1 MNRTLLIGGIVAA
14 AVVLLVAFN
23 SLFIVDQT
31 AQALVIQFGQPI
43 HDVRDPGLHL
53 KSPLQSV
60 VFYDRRVLDYEP
72 PAEEVIAADQKRL
85 VVDSYAR
92 YRIVNPLQFYQSVGT
107 EPVMQLRLG
116 ATISGTLRRVLGNVV
131 LSALLSPER
140 AKIMNDIRDQV
151 AAQAKS
157 FGIEVIDVRIRRA
170 DLPQENSQA
179 IYARMVSE
187 RQREANE
194 YRAQG
199 AEQAQGIRA
208 RAERDRTV
216 ILAEAD
222 KQAQILRGQGDAESI
237 KIYADAFGKDPEFF
251 TFYRS
256 LEAYRTAIGPDT
268 TMVLSPTSEFF
279 QYLEQHK
286 APKAAGP

>member
-1 MNRTLLIGGIVAA
+1 MSRSLIAGGIVAA
-14 AVVLLVAFN
+14 AVLILVAFN
-23 SLFIVDQT
+23 SLFVVDQT
-31 AQALVIQFGQPI
+31 AQALVIQFGRPVRE
-43 HDVRDPGLHL
+43 VRDPGLHV
-53 KSPLQSV
+53 KSPLQNV

-72 PAEEVIAADQKRL
+72 PSEQVNSNDQKRL
-85 VVDSYAR
+85 VIDSYAR
-92 YRIVNPLQFYQSVGT
+92 YRIVDPLQFYKSIGT
-107 EPVMQLRLG
+107 EAALQLQLG
-116 ATISGTLRRVLGNVV
+116 AIISSTQRDVLGNVV
-131 LSALLSPER
+131 LTALLSPDR
-140 AKIMNDIRDQV
+140 SKIMSDIRDKV

-157 FGIEVIDVRIRRA
+157 YGIEVIDVRIRRA

-179 IYARMVSE
+179 IYARMQSE
-187 RQREANE
+187 RQREAND

-216 ILAEAD
+216 ILAEAT
-222 KQAQILRGQGDAESI
+222 KQSQILRGQGDAESI
-237 KIYADAFGKDPEFF
+237 KIYADAFGKDVDFF

-279 QYLEQHK
+279 QYFGQHK
-286 APKAAGP
+286 AAKAGGQ

>member
-1 MNRTLLIGGIVAA
+1 MNRALFVGGIVAA
-14 AVVLLVAFN
+14 AVLLLLAFN
-23 SLFIVDQT
+23 ALFIVDQT
-31 AQALVIQFGQPI
+31 SQALVIQFGRP
-43 HDVRDPGLHL
+43 VREIRQPGLYA
-53 KSPLQSV
+53 KVPLLQNV
-60 VFYDRRVLDYEP
+60 VFYDRRLLDYEP

-92 YRIVNPLQFYQSVGT
+92 YRIINPLQFYQSVGS
-107 EPVMQLRLG
+107 ESVMQLRLG
-116 ATISGTLRRVLGNVV
+116 ATISGTLRRVLGNV
-131 LSALLSPER
+131 LLNALLSPER
-140 AKIMNDIRDQV
+140 SQIMANIRDQV
-151 AAQAKS
+151 ADQARS
-157 FGIEVIDVRIRRA
+157 FGIEVVDVRIRRA

-179 IYARMVSE
+179 IYARMQSE

-222 KQAQILRGQGDAESI
+222 KQSQILRGQGDAESI

-279 QYLEQHK
+279 QYFGQHK
-286 APKAAGP
+286 AAKP

>member
-1 MNRTLLIGGIVAA
+1 MNRTVVAGGIVAA
-14 AVVLLVAFN
+14 AVLILLAFT
-23 SLFIVDQT
+23 SLFTVDQT

-43 HDVRDPGLHL
+43 REIRDPGLHI
-53 KSPLQSV
+53 KAPWQNA

-72 PAEEVIAADQKRL
+72 QSEEVIAADQKRL
-85 VVDSYAR
+85 VVDSFAR
-92 YRIVNPLQFYQSVGT
+92 YRIVNSLQFYQSVGT
-107 EPVMQLRLG
+107 ESVMQLRLG

-140 AKIMNDIRDQV
+140 AKIMGEIRDQV
-151 AAQAKS
+151 ATQAKS

-179 IYARMVSE
+179 IYARMQSE

-216 ILAEAD
+216 ILAEAT
-222 KQAQILRGQGDAESI
+222 KQSQILRGHGDAESI
-237 KIYADAFGKDPEFF
+237 KIYADAFGKDPDFF

-268 TMVLSPTSEFF
+268 TMVLSPNSEFF
-279 QYLEQHK
+279 QFFEQHK
-286 APKAAGP
+286 AAKAGGQ

>member
-1 MNRTLLIGGIVAA
+1 MSRSIIAGGIVAA
-14 AVVLLVAFN
+14 LVLLFVAFN

-31 AQALVIQFGQPI
+31 AQALVIQFGNFVR
-43 HDVRDPGLHL
+43 DVRTPGLHV
-53 KSPLQSV
+53 KAPWQDA

-72 PAEEVIAADQKRL
+72 PSEEVIAADQKRI

-107 EPVMQLRLG
+107 EAVMQLRLG

-140 AKIMNDIRDQV
+140 AKIMGEIRDQV
-151 AAQAKS
+151 ATQAKS

-179 IYARMVSE
+179 IYARMQSE

-199 AEQAQGIRA
+199 AELAQGIRA

-216 ILAEAD
+216 ILAEAT
-222 KQAQILRGQGDAESI
+222 KQSQILRGQGDAESI
-237 KIYADAFGKDPEFF
+237 KTYADAYGKDMDFF

-279 QYLEQHK
+279 QYFGQHK
-286 APKAAGP
+286 AAKAAGP

>member
-1 MNRTLLIGGIVAA
+1 MNRGIFAGALVAA
-14 AVVLLVAFN
+14 AIVLLVAFN

-31 AQALVIQFGQPI
+31 SQALVIQFGQPI
-43 HDVRDPGLHL
+43 HEIRSPGLHT
-53 KSPLQSV
+53 KAPWQNV

-92 YRIVNPLQFYQSVGT
+92 YRIVNPLQFYQSAGT

-140 AKIMNDIRDQV
+140 SKIMGDIRDQV
-151 AAQAKS
+151 ASQAKS

-179 IYARMVSE
+179 IYARMQSE

-199 AEQAQGIRA
+199 AELAQGIRA

-216 ILAEAD
+216 ILAEAT
-222 KQAQILRGQGDAESI
+222 KQSQILRGQGDAESI
-237 KIYADAFGKDPEFF
+237 KIYADAFGKDVDFF

-256 LEAYRTAIGPDT
+256 LEAYRTALGPDT

-279 QYLEQHK
+279 QYFGQHK
-286 APKAAGP
+286 AKAAGP

>member
-1 MNRTLLIGGIVAA
+1 MSRSIVAGGIVAA
-14 AVVLLVAFN
+14 AVLILVAFN
-23 SLFIVDQT
+23 SLFVVDQT
-31 AQALVIQFGQPI
+31 AQALVIQFGRPVRE
-43 HDVRDPGLHL
+43 VRDPGLHV
-53 KSPLQSV
+53 KSPLQNV

-72 PAEEVIAADQKRL
+72 PSEQVNSNDQKRL
-85 VVDSYAR
+85 VIDSYAR
-92 YRIVNPLQFYQSVGT
+92 YRIVDPLQFYKSIGT
-107 EPVMQLRLG
+107 EAALQLQLG
-116 ATISGTLRRVLGNVV
+116 AIISSTQRDVLGNVV
-131 LSALLSPER
+131 LTALLSPDR
-140 AKIMNDIRDQV
+140 SKIMSDIRDKV

-157 FGIEVIDVRIRRA
+157 YGIEVIDVRIRRA

-179 IYARMVSE
+179 IYARMQSE

-216 ILAEAD
+216 ILAEAT
-222 KQAQILRGQGDAESI
+222 KQSQILRGQGDAESI
-237 KIYADAFGKDPEFF
+237 KIYADAFGKDVDFF

-279 QYLEQHK
+279 QYFGQHK
-286 APKAAGP
+286 AAKAGGQ

>member
-1 MNRTLLIGGIVAA
+1 MNRAVVVGGIVAA
-14 AVVLLVAFN
+14 AILILVAFN
-23 SLFIVDQT
+23 SLFVVDQT
-31 AQALVIQFGQPI
+31 AQALVIQFGQPVRE
-43 HDVRDPGLHL
+43 VRDPGLHV
-53 KSPLQSV
+53 KSPLQNV

-72 PAEEVIAADQKRL
+72 TSEEVIAADQKRL
-85 VVDSYAR
+85 VVDSFAR
-92 YRIVNPLQFYQSVGT
+92 YRIVDPLQFYRSVGT
-107 EPVMQLRLG
+107 EAVMQLRLG

-140 AKIMNDIRDQV
+140 ARIMAEIRDQV
-151 AAQAKS
+151 ATQAKS

-179 IYARMVSE
+179 IYARMQSE

-216 ILAEAD
+216 ILAEAT
-222 KQAQILRGQGDAESI
+222 KQSQIRRGQGDAESI
-237 KIYADAFGKDPEFF
+237 KIYADAFGKDPDFF

-256 LEAYRTAIGPDT
+256 LEAYRTALGPDT
-268 TMVLSPTSEFF
+268 TMVLSPNSEFF
-279 QYLEQHK
+279 QYFGQHK
-286 APKAAGP
+286 AAKPQ

>member
-1 MNRTLLIGGIVAA
+1 MSRSLIAGGIVAA
-14 AVVLLVAFN
+14 AVLILVAFN
-23 SLFIVDQT
+23 SLFVVDQT
-31 AQALVIQFGQPI
+31 AQALVIQFGRPVRE
-43 HDVRDPGLHL
+43 VRDPGLHV
-53 KSPLQSV
+53 KSPLQNV

-72 PAEEVIAADQKRL
+72 PSEQVNSNDQKRL
-85 VVDSYAR
+85 VIDSYAR
-92 YRIVNPLQFYQSVGT
+92 YRIVDPLQFYKSIGT
-107 EPVMQLRLG
+107 EAALQLQLG
-116 ATISGTLRRVLGNVV
+116 AIISSTQRDVLGNVV
-131 LSALLSPER
+131 LTALLSPDR
-140 AKIMNDIRDQV
+140 SKIMSDIRDKV

-157 FGIEVIDVRIRRA
+157 YGIEVIDVRIRRA

-179 IYARMVSE
+179 IYARMQSE

-216 ILAEAD
+216 ILAEAT
-222 KQAQILRGQGDAESI
+222 KQSQILRGQGDAESI
-237 KIYADAFGKDPEFF
+237 KIYADAFGKDVDFF

-279 QYLEQHK
+279 QYFGQHK
-286 APKAAGP
+286 AAKAGGQ

>member
-1 MNRTLLIGGIVAA
+1 MNRAVFVGGIVAA
-14 AVVLLVAFN
+14 AVLILVAFN

-43 HDVRDPGLHL
+43 RDVRAPGLHV
-53 KSPLQSV
+53 KAPWQNV

-72 PAEEVIAADQKRL
+72 PSEEVIAADQKRI

-107 EPVMQLRLG
+107 EAVMQLRLG
-116 ATISGTLRRVLGNVV
+116 ATISGTQRRVLGNVV

-140 AKIMNDIRDQV
+140 AKIMGEIRDQV

-179 IYARMVSE
+179 IYARMQSE

-216 ILAEAD
+216 ILAEAT
-222 KQAQILRGQGDAESI
+222 KQSQILRGQGDAESI
-237 KIYADAFGKDPEFF
+237 KTYADAFGKDVDFF

-279 QYLEQHK
+279 QYFGQHK
-286 APKAAGP
+286 AAKAGGQ

>member
-1 MNRTLLIGGIVAA
+1 MNRSLIAGGIVAA
-14 AVVLLVAFN
+14 AVLILVAFN

-43 HDVRDPGLHL
+43 RDVRTPGLHV
-53 KSPLQSV
+53 KAPWQNA

-72 PAEEVIAADQKRL
+72 PSEEVIAADQKRQ
-85 VVDSYAR
+85 VDDTYAR

-107 EPVMQLRLG
+107 EAVMQLRLG
-116 ATISGTLRRVLGNVV
+116 ATISGTQRRVLGNVV

-140 AKIMNDIRDQV
+140 AKIMTEIRDQV
-151 AAQAKS
+151 ATQAKS

-179 IYARMVSE
+179 IYARMQSE

-208 RAERDRTV
+208 RAEKDRTV
-216 ILAEAD
+216 ILAEAT
-222 KQAQILRGQGDAESI
+222 KQSQILRGQGDAESI

-256 LEAYRTAIGPDT
+256 LEAYRTALGPDT
-268 TMVLSPTSEFF
+268 TMVLSPDSEFF
-279 QYLEQHK
+279 QYFGQHK
-286 APKAAGP
+286 AAKAGGP

>member
-1 MNRTLLIGGIVAA
+1 MNRAIVGGGIAA
-14 AVVLLVAFN
+14 AFVLILIAFN

-43 HDVRDPGLHL
+43 HEIRTPGLHV
-53 KSPLQSV
+53 KAPWQNA

-72 PAEEVIAADQKRL
+72 PSEEVIAADQKRL
-85 VVDSYAR
+85 VVDTYAR

-107 EPVMQLRLG
+107 EAVMQLRLG
-116 ATISGTLRRVLGNVV
+116 ATISGTQRRVLGNVV

-140 AKIMNDIRDQV
+140 ARIMGEIRDQV
-151 AAQAKS
+151 ATQAKS

-170 DLPQENSQA
+170 DLPPENSQA
-179 IYARMVSE
+179 IYARMQSE

-216 ILAEAD
+216 ILAEAT
-222 KQAQILRGQGDAESI
+222 KQSQILRGQGDAGSI
-237 KIYADAFGKDPEFF
+237 KIYADAFGKDVDFF

-256 LEAYRTAIGPDT
+256 LEAYRTALGPDT
-268 TMVLSPTSEFF
+268 TMVLAPNSEFF
-279 QYLEQHK
+279 QYFGQHK
-286 APKAAGP
+286 AVKAGGQ

>member
-1 MNRTLLIGGIVAA
+1 MSRSIIAGGIVAA
-14 AVVLLVAFN
+14 AVLILVAFN

-31 AQALVIQFGQPI
+31 AQALVIQFGNFVR
-43 HDVRDPGLHL
+43 DVRTPGLHV
-53 KSPLQSV
+53 KAPWQDA

-72 PAEEVIAADQKRL
+72 PSEEVIAADQKRI

-107 EPVMQLRLG
+107 EAVMQLRLG

-140 AKIMNDIRDQV
+140 AKIMGEIRDQV
-151 AAQAKS
+151 ATQAKS

-179 IYARMVSE
+179 IYARMQSE

-216 ILAEAD
+216 ILAEAT
-222 KQAQILRGQGDAESI
+222 KQSQILRGQGDAESI
-237 KIYADAFGKDPEFF
+237 KTYADAYGKDMDFF

-279 QYLEQHK
+279 QYFGQHK
-286 APKAAGP
+286 AAKAAGP

>member
-1 MNRTLLIGGIVAA
+1 MNRAVLAGAIVAA
-14 AVVLLVAFN
+14 IVLILVAFN

-31 AQALVIQFGQPI
+31 SQALVIQFGQPI
-43 HDVRDPGLHL
+43 RDVRDPGLHV
-53 KSPLQSV
+53 KAPWQNA

-72 PAEEVIAADQKRL
+72 PSEEVIAADQKRL

-107 EPVMQLRLG
+107 EAVMQLRLG

-140 AKIMNDIRDQV
+140 ARIMGEIRDQV
-151 AAQAKS
+151 ATQAKS

-179 IYARMVSE
+179 IYARMQSE

-199 AEQAQGIRA
+199 AELAQGIRA

-216 ILAEAD
+216 ILAEAT
-222 KQAQILRGQGDAESI
+222 KQSQILRGQGDAESI
-237 KIYADAFGKDPEFF
+237 KIYADAFGKDVDFF

-279 QYLEQHK
+279 QYFGQHK
-286 APKAAGP
+286 AAKAGGQ

>member
-1 MNRTLLIGGIVAA
+1 MNRPLVAGGIVAA
-14 AVVLLVAFN
+14 AILILVAFN

-31 AQALVIQFGQPI
+31 AQALVIQFGQPVRE
-43 HDVRDPGLHL
+43 VRDPGLHV
-53 KSPLQSV
+53 KSPLQNV
-60 VFYDRRVLDYEP
+60 VLYDRRVLDYEP
-72 PAEEVIAADQKRL
+72 ASEEVIAADQKRL

-92 YRIVNPLQFYQSVGT
+92 YRIVDPLQFYRSVGT
-107 EPVMQLRLG
+107 EAVMQLRLG

-140 AKIMNDIRDQV
+140 AKIMGEIRDQV
-151 AAQAKS
+151 ATQAKS

-179 IYARMVSE
+179 IYARMQSE

-194 YRAQG
+194 YRARG
-199 AEQAQGIRA
+199 AELAQGIRA

-216 ILAEAD
+216 ILAEAT
-222 KQAQILRGQGDAESI
+222 KQSQILRGQGDAESI
-237 KIYADAFGKDPEFF
+237 KIYADAFGKDQDFF

-256 LEAYRTAIGPDT
+256 LEAYRTALGPDT
-268 TMVLSPTSEFF
+268 TMVLSPNSEFF
-279 QYLEQHK
+279 QYFGQHK
-286 APKAAGP
+286 AAKPQ